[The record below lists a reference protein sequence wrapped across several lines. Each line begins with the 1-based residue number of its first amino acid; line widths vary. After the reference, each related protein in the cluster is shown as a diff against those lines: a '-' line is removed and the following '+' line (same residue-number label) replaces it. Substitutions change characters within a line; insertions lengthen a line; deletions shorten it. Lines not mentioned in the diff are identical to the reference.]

1 LQQLDDAVLNM
12 RLRPWKA
19 VLPFCVDHVTM
30 GDDASPVG
38 TFVELDLFSLVD
50 CIYQGTIA
58 RFNPLHYPVVAGGMK
73 ANSNVWGQ
81 LRSDLIASSKKHG
94 CQLTS
99 NGSHGKADRV
109 ALRCSRFRFYP
120 ESKRRLKDDCV
131 YRQHTINCDKANA
144 RKATGNALPRKTS
157 TSRPVKVKEESTCK
171 VKLVIGVDATSF
183 FLVCG
188 YGERTHEGHPP
199 LGDGEMPTRRSTVPN
214 EAIVMAKQL
223 ATKGT
228 RPGAICGVLN
238 DIYGVELSK
247 RQVAQTTQ
255 MAKLAKD
262 LIGADYLETNK
273 DTMSDLDRVK
283 VHLKSI
289 GASYVALYHRKGDC
303 DAELGERKKRKPNGG
318 SATVVVGNESVLIVD
333 SVDSSGEVTS
343 TRVEQQDPGGKS
355 DCDHQDLFN
364 YAADTRKVVG
374 ASDDQDVL
382 VALVWVTLEGQRFF
396 LAFPEQLSVDGT
408 HKTNDEGWELVTLSI
423 QDMNG
428 KQEVVIRCWAPNN
441 RAWLFRWLFQTAIPS
456 LIGREACGR
465 VRLVITDGDS
475 QECEQMDAAIDTV
488 FTGAK
493 RRRCGWHIVDRG
505 MVRKVGSFRGKDDKK
520 RNEIDALMKVIK
532 GWLYSHMKDVE
543 TVTEYKL

>member
-73 ANSNVWGQ
+73 ANSNVWGK
-81 LRSDLIASSKKHG
+81 LRSDLTASSKKHG

-99 NGSHGKADRV
+99 NGSHGKANQV
-109 ALRCSRFRFYP
+109 SLRCSRFRFYP

-199 LGDGEMPTRRSTVPN
+199 LGDGEMPTRRSTVPS

-223 ATKGT
+223 ATKGA
-228 RPGAICGVLN
+228 RPRVISGVLN
-238 DIYGVELSK
+238 DMY
-247 RQVAQTTQ
+247 A
-255 MAKLAKD
+255 
-262 LIGADYLETNK
+262 IGL
-273 DTMSDLDRVK
+273 
-283 VHLKSI
+283 
-289 GASYVALYHRKGDC
+289 
-303 DAELGERKKRKPNGG
+303 
-318 SATVVVGNESVLIVD
+318 
-333 SVDSSGEVTS
+333 
-343 TRVEQQDPGGKS
+343 TR
-355 DCDHQDLFN
+355 
-364 YAADTRKVVG
+364 
-374 ASDDQDVL
+374 
-382 VALVWVTLEGQRFF
+382 
-396 LAFPEQLSVDGT
+396 
-408 HKTNDEGWELVTLSI
+408 
-423 QDMNG
+423 
-428 KQEVVIRCWAPNN
+428 
-441 RAWLFRWLFQTAIPS
+441 
-456 LIGREACGR
+456 
-465 VRLVITDGDS
+465 
-475 QECEQMDAAIDTV
+475 
-488 FTGAK
+488 
-493 RRRCGWHIVDRG
+493 
-505 MVRKVGSFRGKDDKK
+505 
-520 RNEIDALMKVIK
+520 
-532 GWLYSHMKDVE
+532 
-543 TVTEYKL
+543 